1 MEGTAARHAL
11 DEDLKRLESRIAE
24 LAALADRLREENR
37 SLRERQD
44 ALSSER
50 ASLLARH
57 EQVRNRVEAMI
68 DRLRALEQSA

>member
-1 MEGTAARHAL
+1 MEAAARTAL
-11 DEDLKRLESRIAE
+11 DEELRHLEARIVE

-50 ASLLARH
+50 ANLLARH
-57 EQVRNRVEAMI
+57 EQVRTRVEAMI

>member
-11 DEDLKRLESRIAE
+11 DEDLKRLEARIAE

-44 ALSSER
+44 SLSTER

>member
-1 MEGTAARHAL
+1 MDAAARHAL
-11 DEDLKRLESRIAE
+11 DEDLKRLEARIAE

-44 ALSSER
+44 ALSTER

-57 EQVRNRVEAMI
+57 EQVRHRVEAMI